1 MELTQVKNSLFGYK
15 KADVV
20 RYISELNE
28 LHNAEISA
36 KAEEFDELKG
46 KSEGEIESLKT
57 QNEALADKVAS
68 LEEALSKLTTEFNTS
83 VSDYKAVS
91 EKYENLM
98 EETKELR
105 DKSDVIATA
114 ILEAEKCAGQMI
126 DRAKDN
132 ADDMIRNAEDRV
144 RVEKDKLAKA
154 KDYIRQARAELHN
167 TMQDI
172 DSALSTAE
180 TELDAKS
187 KAIDIAETKNDR
199 KIDISLFKR
208 A

>member
-28 LHNAEISA
+28 LHNAEIGA
-36 KAEEFDELKG
+36 KTEELAELKG
-46 KSEGEIESLKT
+46 KSESEIESLKT
-57 QNEALADKVAS
+57 QNESLAEKVAS

-132 ADDMIRNAEDRV
+132 ADDMIKNAEDRV
-144 RVEKDKLAKA
+144 KLEKDKLAKA
-154 KDYIRQARAELHN
+154 KD
-167 TMQDI
+167 
-172 DSALSTAE
+172 
-180 TELDAKS
+180 
-187 KAIDIAETKNDR
+187 
-199 KIDISLFKR
+199 
-208 A
+208 